1 MQTMMSKNMLF
12 LFINMKSIFFSYH
25 STLNGKIHGEEVNV
39 SLLFIIIHC
48 PKVLLLIILPGQECW
63 GFNTRVEIG
72 CITLSEGWDKVKNFV
87 W

>member
-1 MQTMMSKNMLF
+1 MMSKNMLF

-25 STLNGKIHGEEVNV
+25 STLNEKIRSEEVDV
-39 SLLFIIIHC
+39 SIIVHC

-72 CITLSEGWDKVKNFV
+72 CITLSEGWDKVRNFV